1 MKLFLKTEKWRIGS
15 MKNIKALV
23 LALFTLAIAQSSFG
37 QTTASIPNIAGSYQ
51 TKDKTS
57 TGEKMTLVLL
67 DGTSLGR
74 PGSYFA
80 LLIENKLRQLH
91 TYIVDPSTSSNMLLM
106 YPTTVSRDGEVGIGD
121 VKTFLD
127 EKSYYPSLKLTYGGQ
142 SGNQHVFSVTPA
154 GDNSKGW
161 QGEAQF
167 DRKGDVQWLA
177 IQPGKYEGH
186 KGGTINVSSV
196 DSDGNAIITSL
207 KSRELPAASYQARE
221 KLPSFTYTMRA
232 DKQTNHGVELPT
244 MPSHVA
250 FFVKKGNDTRM
261 LITGPSFGQVLG
273 APKFT
278 KGVGK

>member
-1 MKLFLKTEKWRIGS
+1 MNILKAA
-15 MKNIKALV
+15 M
-23 LALFTLAIAQSSFG
+23 LALALTVTQQSYG
-37 QTTASIPNIAGSYQ
+37 QAGSSIPNIAGSYQ

-57 TGEKMTLVLL
+57 TGERMSLVLL

-80 LLIENKLRQLH
+80 LLIENKFRQLH

-127 EKSYYPSLKLTYGGQ
+127 EKSYYPSLKLTYSGQ
-142 SGNQHVFSVTPA
+142 GKNGHVFSVTPA
-154 GDNSKGW
+154 GDNNKGW

-167 DRKGDVQWLA
+167 DKKGDIQWLP
-177 IQPGKYEGH
+177 IQPGKYEGA
-186 KGGTINVSSV
+186 KRGSITVTGIDT
-196 DSDGNAIITSL
+196 DGNATITAL
-207 KSRELPAASYQARE
+207 KSLELPAASYQARE

-250 FFVKKGNDTRM
+250 FFVKKKNDTRM

-273 APKFT
+273 APKF